1 MSEIEESLKKLLLF
15 AINIHCPGVSISLMT
30 LTTYSPPTYLAR
42 QSWIIYMEKIILR
55 S

>member
-1 MSEIEESLKKLLLF
+1 MSEIEESLKKF
-15 AINIHCPGVSISLMT
+15 VAICNKYSLSGSFNIVNDIDNVFPSNL
-30 LTTYSPPTYLAR
+30 LAR